1 MKYSTA
7 KHIFANY
14 KKTGNI
20 ERKQSSFEFDTARDQ
35 FLLQLGKEILTF
47 KKDPVQPENP
57 KNRH

>member
-20 ERKQSSFEFDTARDQ
+20 ERKQSSFEFDTARD
-35 FLLQLGKEILTF
+35 
-47 KKDPVQPENP
+47 
-57 KNRH
+57 